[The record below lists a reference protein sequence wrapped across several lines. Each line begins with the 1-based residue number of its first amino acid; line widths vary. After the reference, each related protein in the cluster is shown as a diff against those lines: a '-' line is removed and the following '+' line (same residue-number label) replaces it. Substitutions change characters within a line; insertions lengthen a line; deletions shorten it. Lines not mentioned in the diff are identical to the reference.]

1 MTTRITLTALPALYD
16 RRRTMFSIMAD
27 DPRQKPVSITVQVRS
42 TTDIASSIERFGAA
56 IRAQSPGASFLVLLD
71 IPKGEKTP
79 PGFRAARRA
88 GMFRL
93 TAFLHAGTRRPPFR
107 RLLRR

>member
-16 RRRTMFSIMAD
+16 RRRSMFSIMAAPD
-27 DPRQKPVSITVQVRS
+27 QTPITVTVQVRS
-42 TTDIASSIERFGAA
+42 TPDIAASIERFGAA
-56 IRAQSPGASFLVLLD
+56 IRARSPGASFLVLLE

-88 GMFRL
+88 GTFRL